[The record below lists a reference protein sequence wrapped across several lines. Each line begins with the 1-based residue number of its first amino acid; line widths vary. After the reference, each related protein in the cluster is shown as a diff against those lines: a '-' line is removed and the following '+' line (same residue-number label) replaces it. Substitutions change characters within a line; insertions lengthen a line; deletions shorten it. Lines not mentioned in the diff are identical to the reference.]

1 MSETVGDF
9 LLERLT
15 TWGIKRIYGYPGD
28 GINGILGAFGRSSNG
43 SRPPRARHPASP
55 DSAAL
60 DSSGRPEFIQV
71 RHEEMAAFMACAH
84 AKFTGELGVCLATSG
99 PGAVHLLNGLYDAK
113 LDHQPVVAI
122 VGQQARAGMG
132 GNYQQEIDL
141 QSLFKDV
148 AHEYVEMAM
157 VPAQIRHLVD
167 RACRIALAE
176 RTVTALIIP
185 NDLQDAEAVAQPP
198 HKHGTVHSGP
208 GYRRPRVL
216 PAEDDLDRAAAVLN
230 SGSKVAMLVGQ
241 GALHASDEV
250 TEAAEVLGAGVA
262 KALLGKAV
270 LPDDLPFVTGSIG
283 LLGTKP
289 SWTMMQECDTLLMV
303 GSSFPYS
310 EFLPEEGKARG
321 VQVDIDGKMLGIRY
335 PMEVNLVGDSAET
348 LRALLPRL
356 ERKQDRSWREQ
367 IEGEVGEWWNLM
379 DHRAQLEADPINPQ
393 LVFHELSKRLPD
405 GAILSSDSGSSANWY
420 ARDIRLR
427 KGMMAS
433 LSGTLATMGPG
444 VPYAIAA
451 KFAHPHRPVIA
462 LVGDGAMQMNG
473 INELITIAKYR
484 HQWPD
489 QRLVVLVLNNRDLN
503 QVTWEQRAME
513 GNPKFEGSQD
523 LPDFPYASYAELLG
537 LKGIRVDTPD
547 RVGSAWDE
555 ALNADR
561 PVVYEA
567 ITDPEVP
574 PLPPH
579 ITIEQAKALSSALLA
594 GDPDAG
600 RIVKQSFSQKVQ
612 EFLPGR

>member
-1 MSETVGDF
+1 MSQTVGDY
-9 LLERLT
+9 LLERLA
-15 TWGIKRIYGYPGD
+15 TWGVKRIYGYPGD
-28 GINGILGAFGRSSNG
+28 GINGILGAFSRSSNG
-43 SRPPRARHPASP
+43 Q
-55 DSAAL
+55 
-60 DSSGRPEFIQV
+60 RPEFIQT

-84 AKFTGELGVCLATSG
+84 AKFTGEAGVCMATSG
-99 PGAVHLLNGLYDAK
+99 PGAIHLLNGLYDAK

-122 VGQQARAGMG
+122 VGQQARAGIG
-132 GNYQQEIDL
+132 GNYQQEVDL
-141 QSLFKDV
+141 VSLFKDV
-148 AHEYVEMAM
+148 AHEFVELAMA
-157 VPAQIRHLVD
+157 PAQVRHLID
-167 RACRIALAE
+167 RAFRIALDE
-176 RTVTALIIP
+176 RTVTAIIIP
-185 NDLQDAEAVAQPP
+185 NDVQDAPAVAEPP

-208 GYRRPRVL
+208 GYSAPRVL
-216 PAEDDLDRAAAVLN
+216 PVDEDLDRAAEVLN
-230 SGSKVAMLVGQ
+230 SGERVAMLIGQ
-241 GALHASDEV
+241 GAMHAPEEV
-250 TEAAEVLGAGVA
+250 SAVAETLGAGVA
-262 KALLGKAV
+262 KALLGKAA
-270 LPDDLPFVTGSIG
+270 LPDDLPYVTGSIG

-310 EFLPEEGKARG
+310 EFLPEEGDARG
-321 VQVDIDGKMLGIRY
+321 IQIDIDGKMLGIRY

-356 ERKQDRSWREQ
+356 HRKEDRSWRERL
-367 IEGEVGEWWNLM
+367 EGEIDEWWDLIE
-379 DHRAQLEADPINPQ
+379 HRAELEADPINPQ
-393 LVFHELSKRLPD
+393 LVFRELSRRLPD

-420 ARDIRLR
+420 ARDVKLR

-451 KFAHPHRPVIA
+451 KFAYPTRPVFA

-484 HQWPD
+484 DRWPD
-489 QRLVVLVLNNRDLN
+489 QRFIVMVLNNRDLN

-513 GNPKFEGSQD
+513 GDPKFEGSQD
-523 LPDFPYASYAELLG
+523 LPDFPYAGYAELLG
-537 LKGIRVDTPD
+537 LKGIRVDTPE
-547 RVGSAWDE
+547 RVGPAWEE
-555 ALNADR
+555 ALSADR

-579 ITIEQAKALSSALLA
+579 ITIDQAKNLSSALLA
-594 GDPDAG
+594 GDPNARD
-600 RIVKQSFSQKVQ
+600 IVKQSFKQKMQ